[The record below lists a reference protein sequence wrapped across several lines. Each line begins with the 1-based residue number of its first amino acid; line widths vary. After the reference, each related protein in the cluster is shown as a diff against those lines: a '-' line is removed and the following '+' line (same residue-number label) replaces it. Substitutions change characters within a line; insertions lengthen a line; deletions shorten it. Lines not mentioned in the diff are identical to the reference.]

1 MRAWG
6 PAAAWATVLFLLS
19 AWPDPIAPVWL
30 AVNDKLVHLGLYSVM
45 GGALAVGW
53 LRSRPSPPHWLMM
66 AVGALYGATDEWHQI
81 MVPGRFP
88 SWSDWIADLVGVV
101 LGYLVVILVAR
112 ALIGPAPET
121 QQRMK

>member
-1 MRAWG
+1 MW
-6 PAAAWATVLFLLS
+6 AAVLFLLS